1 MAALMAALM
10 ALGSIVL
17 ILIVLIDAF
26 ETMLLPRRVRRQYR
40 FARAFYVHS
49 WASLGR
55 DGPADSIR

>member
-1 MAALMAALM
+1 MAALI

-26 ETMLLPRRVRRQYR
+26 ETMLLPRQGQTSVPVHPRVLRLLLG
-40 FARAFYVHS
+40 
-49 WASLGR
+49 SLGR